1 MNTILS
7 TYSLA
12 VLPACAL
19 VAGLVTTVA
28 SKNDATDDRSL
39 WRDFS
44 ITLCL
49 LSIMVYGITTT
60 SAYRNRFDPV
70 TMARNQLLAQ
80 PSFAALQKHQPELWT
95 LAEKNI
101 EALGASGL
109 KAPEIAAQIEA
120 QQVAIVRARLDSSI
134 GASSYAR
141 QLLPA
146 LVELRDSRPQV
157 CLEAVW
163 ARLRVSPP
171 LTASVSPQAAE
182 SFRRGVA
189 EVMEKYTTTG
199 NRPSVPAL
207 IQGGDLLQPN
217 SAARKAIDP
226 MLERHGEAIQ
236 TLVRGDL
243 KTLDPT
249 QACGMT
255 IELIERALVLEPM
268 WADPV
273 LWSVLN

>member
-28 SKNDATDDRSL
+28 SKNDAPDDGSL

-49 LSIMVYGITTT
+49 LSIMIYGITST

-120 QQVAIVRARLDSSI
+120 QQVAIVRARLDSAM

-146 LVELRDSRPQV
+146 LVELRDTRPQV

-189 EVMEKYTTTG
+189 EVMEKHTTTG
-199 NRPSVPAL
+199 TRPSVPFY
-207 IQGGDLLQPN
+207 IQGSDMLQPN
-217 SAARKAIDP
+217 SAARKAIEP

-236 TLVRGDL
+236 TLLRGDL

-249 QACGMT
+249 RACGMT
-255 IELIERALVLEPM
+255 IELIERTLVLEPM

>member
-1 MNTILS
+1 MSTILS

-19 VAGLVTTVA
+19 IAGLVTAFVSRNEA
-28 SKNDATDDRSL
+28 PEDGPL

-49 LSIMVYGITTT
+49 LSIMVYGVT
-60 SAYRNRFDPV
+60 STEAYRNRFDPV
-70 TMARNQLLAQ
+70 TMARNQLLAE

-109 KAPEIAAQIEA
+109 KAPDIAAQIEA
-120 QQVAIVRARLDSSI
+120 QQVALVRARLDSAN
-134 GASSYAR
+134 GASTYAR
-141 QLLPA
+141 MLLPA
-146 LVELRDSRPQV
+146 LVELRDTRPQV

-163 ARLRVSPP
+163 TRLRVSPP
-171 LTASVSPQAAE
+171 LTASVSVQAAD

-189 EVMEKYTTTG
+189 QVMETHTTTG
-199 NRPSVPAL
+199 TRPAAPFF
-207 IQGGDLLQPN
+207 IQGSDILQPQ
-217 SAARKAIDP
+217 SAARKALEP
-226 MLERHGEAIQ
+226 MLERHGEAMQ
-236 TLVRGDL
+236 TLLRGDL

-249 QACGMT
+249 LACSMS
-255 IELIERALVLEPM
+255 IELIERVLVLEPM

-273 LWSVLN
+273 LWAVLK